1 MNDFDFDR
9 NIFWVD
15 PNFNYNKNNFLFK
28 GNSPE
33 EIRSFA
39 THRLTKIIRKNNEK
53 ISKEDPNKND
63 LIIQNLQIMEDL
75 SYISENSSVEN
86 IYYYKYLIPFSVIP
100 LKNYSFVKMNKGL
113 LWFDF
118 SEFDFNYGKTFVE
131 TYLPHLLSI
140 NFINSPSNED
150 AFGLKAFENNNPF
163 IESFFLNS
171 VIDDYSILNNKDL
184 HSKTF
189 SQVLDIIYQELY
201 LKFEENVNSK
211 AVTSSQKFYNKLKS
225 FRKKLTEGELIVAEI
240 IEFNQNLI
248 KKSKNSIKYHVVK
261 SVDTHDDESLIL
273 G

>member
-28 GNSPE
+28 VNPPE

-39 THRLTKIIRKNNEK
+39 IRRLTETLKNINGK
-53 ISKEDPNKND
+53 ISDSHDDKSN

-75 SYISENSSVEN
+75 SYIYENSSAEN

-100 LKNYSFVKMNKGL
+100 LKNYSFVKLNKSL

-118 SEFDFNYGKTFVE
+118 SEFEFDYGNTFVE
-131 TYLPHLLSI
+131 TYLPSLLNI
-140 NFINSPSNED
+140 NFINSPANED
-150 AFGLKAFENNNPF
+150 AFDLMSFESNNKSF

-171 VIDDYSILNNKDL
+171 LINDYSILSNKDL
-184 HSKTF
+184 HSKAF

-211 AVTSSQKFYNKLKS
+211 AATSSQRFYNRLKA
-225 FRKKLTEGELIVAEI
+225 FRKKLTEGELIVTEI

-248 KKSKNSIKYHVVK
+248 KK
-261 SVDTHDDESLIL
+261 
-273 G
+273 

>member
-28 GNSPE
+28 VNPPE

-39 THRLTKIIRKNNEK
+39 IRRLTETLKNINGK
-53 ISKEDPNKND
+53 ISDSHDDKSN

-75 SYISENSSVEN
+75 SYIYENSSAEN

-100 LKNYSFVKMNKGL
+100 LKNYSFVKLNKSL

-118 SEFDFNYGKTFVE
+118 SEFEFDYGNTFVE
-131 TYLPHLLSI
+131 TYLPSLLNI
-140 NFINSPSNED
+140 NFINSPANED
-150 AFGLKAFENNNPF
+150 AFDLMSFESNNKSF

-171 VIDDYSILNNKDL
+171 LINDYSILSNKDL
-184 HSKTF
+184 HSKAF

-211 AVTSSQKFYNKLKS
+211 AVTSSQRFYNRLKA
-225 FRKKLTEGELIVAEI
+225 FRKKLTEGELIVTEI

-248 KKSKNSIKYHVVK
+248 KK
-261 SVDTHDDESLIL
+261 
-273 G
+273 